1 MNRRNLM
8 ELGNMNMIRKYAK
21 YYIGEYNKIN
31 DLRKVIILKNLPIVL
46 WGAGAKGCAFLRC
59 FDKKNEWIDYVIDVD
74 INKQGTKLE
83 TGHIIEGI
91 NAIKK
96 EAIILVVNV
105 KFYSS
110 ICFSLFAEGY
120 DVKTMKILSLDDY
133 IQDRISLQSIQDDV
147 IWIRRKYYD

>member
-1 MNRRNLM
+1 M
-8 ELGNMNMIRKYAK
+8 
-21 YYIGEYNKIN
+21 
-31 DLRKVIILKNLPIVL
+31 RKVIILKNLPIVL

-59 FDKKNEWIDYVIDVD
+59 FDKKNEWIDYV
-74 INKQGTKLE
+74 
-83 TGHIIEGI
+83 

>member
-1 MNRRNLM
+1 M
-8 ELGNMNMIRKYAK
+8 ESGNMNMIRKYEK
-21 YYIGEYNKIN
+21 YYIGKYNKIN
-31 DLRKVIILKNLPIVL
+31 DLRKVIISKNKCKSCGIC
-46 WGAGAKGCAFLRC
+46 GAGAKGCAFLRC

-120 DVKTMKILSLDDY
+120 DVKSMKILSLDDY